1 MGCYN
6 RGEDGMRRNAGT
18 VVLEIRRM
26 LFSPSLWL
34 GILGAFLWMFFL
46 TLNGLVQREN
56 TLVSS
61 VITSVDLAVDLNSSY
76 IVLLGIVP
84 IFPYALSLIQ
94 EWNEH
99 ATPFW
104 MIRTGV
110 TAYTVAK
117 LVAVALSGFLTVF
130 LGMILYIVVQHIFLP
145 WGDMT
150 NTFSRYNEASDSIF
164 IYFLLVASHKGASA
178 MLVAVCALWI
188 TTYFSSAY
196 AAIIA
201 PNALYWIVMRI
212 FSYIPLPEI
221 LNPLYLLQAYGHGM
235 YTWDVQYSMHWII
248 ILVLCILMGMNTVGR
263 MRKKVEHD

>member
-1 MGCYN
+1 MGRYN
-6 RGEDGMRRNAGT
+6 RGEDGMRT
-18 VVLEIRRM
+18 VALEIRRM
-26 LFSPSLWL
+26 LLSPSLWL

-46 TLNGLVQREN
+46 TLNGLIQPET

-61 VITSVDLAVDLNSSY
+61 VIMSVELAVDLNSSY
-76 IVLLGIVP
+76 IVLLGIIP
-84 IFPYALSLIQ
+84 IFPYALSLIR

-130 LGMILYIVVQHIFLP
+130 LGMLLYIAVQRVFLP
-145 WGDMT
+145 WGDIT

-235 YTWDVQYSMHWII
+235 YTWDVNYSMHWII

>member
-1 MGCYN
+1 
-6 RGEDGMRRNAGT
+6 MRRNAGT